1 MSEAQLIGSAIA
13 GIGLL
18 LYLIIKI
25 KLHAFVALLIGSI
38 VIGVGAGMPYEG
50 VLDSLSKGI
59 GNTLASIAVVVGL
72 GAMFGRM
79 LEVSGGAKALADSLI
94 YRFGEKNAQ
103 WSLMGI
109 GFIIA
114 IPVFFDVA
122 FIILISLIYGLTN
135 STKKPI
141 VSYALPLLAGLAVT
155 HAFIP
160 PTPGPIAVAGILGAD
175 LGWVML
181 FGIIIGLPS
190 AIIAGP
196 IYAKYISQR
205 VPGNVPSYMDISH
218 ENNKY
223 HKRELPKTLHII
235 ILIAIPLGLIIANTI
250 SGIVIE
256 NDHSVKRILLFIGN
270 PMVALLIT
278 TILCF
283 WILGAKSGY
292 NTQEIQDIATKAL
305 EPAGIIILVTC
316 AGGVLKQ
323 ILIDSGIGNIFAKY
337 LISSNLP
344 PLLLAFTTAVIIRVT
359 QGSATVAMLTSSG
372 LIASILGDL
381 NYSEQMLALL
391 VISIAAGATC
401 FSHVNDSGFWL
412 VNRYLGLSVP
422 DTLKTWSV
430 TTGLIGMVS
439 IVLILIIS
447 NFIN

>member
-79 LEVSGGAKALADSLI
+79 LEVSGGAKVLADSLI

-181 FGIIIGLPS
+181 FGIIIGIPS

-205 VPGNVPSYMDISH
+205 VSGNVPSYMDISH

-223 HKRELPKTLHII
+223 HKRGLPKTLHII
-235 ILIAIPLGLIIANTI
+235 ILIAIPLGLIVANTI

-256 NDHSVKRILLFIGN
+256 NDHSVKKILLFIGN

-283 WILGAKSGY
+283 WILGVKSGY

-381 NYSEQMLALL
+381 NYSDQMLSLL

-430 TTGLIGMVS
+430 TTGIIGMVS
-439 IVLILIIS
+439 IVLILILS

>member
-38 VIGVGAGMPYEG
+38 VIGVGAGMPFDG
-50 VLDSLSKGI
+50 VLDSITKGI
-59 GNTLASIAVVVGL
+59 GNTLATIAVVVGL

-79 LEVSGGAKALADSLI
+79 LEVSGGAKVLADSLI

-141 VSYALPLLAGLAVT
+141 ISYALPLLAGLAVT

-196 IYAKYISQR
+196 IYAKYISHR
-205 VPGNVPSYMDISH
+205 VPGNVPSYMHISTQ
-218 ENNKY
+218 EDNK
-223 HKRELPKTLHII
+223 HHNRKLPKTSHII
-235 ILIAIPLGLIIANTI
+235 ILIVIPLALIIANTI
-250 SGIVIE
+250 AGIVIE
-256 NDHSVKRILLFIGN
+256 DDNSVKRMLLFIGN

-283 WILGAKSGY
+283 WILGVKSGY
-292 NTQEIQDIATKAL
+292 KTQEIQDIATKAL

-323 ILIDSGIGNIFAKY
+323 ILIDSGLGNIFAKY

-344 PLLLAFTTAVIIRVT
+344 PLLLAFTTAMIIRIS

-430 TTGLIGMVS
+430 TTGLIGVVS
-439 IVLILIIS
+439 ILLILIIS
-447 NFIN
+447 NFI